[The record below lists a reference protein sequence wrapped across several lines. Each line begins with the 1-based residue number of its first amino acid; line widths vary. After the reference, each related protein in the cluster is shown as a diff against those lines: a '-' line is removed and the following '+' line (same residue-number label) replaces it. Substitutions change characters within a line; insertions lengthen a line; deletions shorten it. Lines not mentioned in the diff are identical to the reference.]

1 MSASSSELSAS
12 GGKKRTVAHMVDR
25 LRAKTSAER
34 LSLMAHLSVGR
45 TLCRLRDA
53 IANGE
58 QVTQKA
64 AMTLLC
70 CGISLYRRHT
80 LGDKEEEDEDTEET
94 NALIKRSTVLIFV
107 LLAAIEASRGDRLDL
122 DRAREVVA
130 AANAATLAN
139 VLKVPNRR
147 KRKAREDAGA
157 SGGSGGD
164 ADEVPDPEEADA
176 AEQWARVLT
185 VSSGELTLSVLQ
197 FVSHSI
203 GKSDATDHETLAD
216 LFFRNSAAC
225 MAHKMLLKGGDND
238 FVSLKAAS
246 SSSNPIP
253 REKRLLALAQ
263 AGESEAGQQILRD
276 LLLSFLL
283 PSSIVGV
290 RRHQLMSRAASTAAG
305 VDHADVVN
313 TGHSVAMAGAEFI
326 WQHSKDELERAC
338 ALLTGVAILTTR
350 GGEDPI
356 RKKDAFV
363 GRVSLPFFETTPPP
377 PGVKRLALIPDQRR
391 WVLYK
396 IGKDGAPNVQCNLRG
411 FEGLCDCLLEFV

>member
-12 GGKKRTVAHMVDR
+12 GGKKRTVAQLVDR
-25 LRAKTSAER
+25 LRDKTSTER
-34 LSLMAHLSVGR
+34 FSLLAHLSVGR

-53 IANGE
+53 IAAGE
-58 QVTQKA
+58 EVNRKA
-64 AMTLLC
+64 AMALLC

-80 LGDKEEEDEDTEET
+80 LGDREEEDEDTEEM
-94 NALIKRSTVLIFV
+94 NALIKRTAVLIFV
-107 LLAAIEASRGDRLDL
+107 LLAAIEASRGDSVNVEH
-122 DRAREVVA
+122 AREVVA
-130 AANAATLAN
+130 AAKAATLAD
-139 VLKVPNRR
+139 VLKVRR
-147 KRKAREDAGA
+147 QKRKAPEGEEPD
-157 SGGSGGD
+157 
-164 ADEVPDPEEADA
+164 PDPEEAEE
-176 AEQWARVLT
+176 AEAWARVMT

-197 FVSHSI
+197 FVSHTI
-203 GKSDATDHETLAD
+203 GKDDSTDHETLAD

-225 MAHKMLLKGGDND
+225 MAHRMLLKGGGGD
-238 FVSLKAAS
+238 FVSLKAVSS

-283 PSSIVGV
+283 PTSVVGV
-290 RRHQLMSRAASTAAG
+290 RRNLLMSRAASTAAG
-305 VDHADVVN
+305 VDHADAVN
-313 TGHSVAMAGAEFI
+313 TGHSVAMAGSEFI

-356 RKKDAFV
+356 RKRDAFV

-396 IGKDGAPNVQCNLRG
+396 IGKDNAPIVMCNLRG

>member
-1 MSASSSELSAS
+1 MSASSSELSAA
-12 GGKKRTVAHMVDR
+12 GGQKRTVAQLVDR
-25 LRAKTSAER
+25 LREKTSTER
-34 LSLMAHLSVGR
+34 FSLLAHLSVGR

-58 QVTQKA
+58 EVSKKA
-64 AMTLLC
+64 AMALLC

-80 LGDKEEEDEDTEET
+80 LGDREEEDEDAEET
-94 NALIKRSTVLIFV
+94 NALIKRTAVLVFV
-107 LLAAIEASRGDRLDL
+107 LLAAIEASRGERVNVDN
-122 DRAREVVA
+122 AREMVA
-130 AANAATLAN
+130 AAKAATLAD
-139 VLKVPNRR
+139 VLKVPRR
-147 KRKAREDAGA
+147 KRKAVAAAPEGEA
-157 SGGSGGD
+157 
-164 ADEVPDPEEADA
+164 PDPEEAEE
-176 AEQWARVLT
+176 AEAWARVVT

-197 FVSHSI
+197 FVSHTI
-203 GKSDATDHETLAD
+203 GKRDATDHETLAD

-225 MAHKMLLKGGDND
+225 MAHRMLLKGGAND

-246 SSSNPIP
+246 ASSSNPIP

-283 PSSIVGV
+283 PSGVVGV
-290 RRHQLMSRAASTAAG
+290 RRTLLMSRAASTAAG
-305 VDHADVVN
+305 VDHADAVN
-313 TGHSVAMAGAEFI
+313 TGHCVAMAGTEFI

-350 GGEDPI
+350 GGDDPI

-363 GRVSLPFFETTPPP
+363 GRVSLPFFETAPPP
-377 PGVKRLALIPDQRR
+377 PGVKRLALIPDQKR
-391 WVLYK
+391 WVLYR
-396 IGKDGAPNVQCNLRG
+396 IGKDNAPSVLCNLRG

>member
-1 MSASSSELSAS
+1 MSESSSEQGANS
-12 GGKKRTVAHMVDR
+12 KKRTVAQLVDR
-25 LRAKTSAER
+25 LRAKTSTER

-58 QVTQKA
+58 EVNQKA
-64 AMTLLC
+64 AMALLC

-80 LGDKEEEDEDTEET
+80 LGDKEEEDEDTEENT
-94 NALIKRSTVLIFV
+94 ALIKRSTVLIFV

-147 KRKAREDAGA
+147 KRKATD
-157 SGGSGGD
+157 
-164 ADEVPDPEEADA
+164 DEVPDPEEADA
-176 AEQWARVLT
+176 AEEWARVLT

-225 MAHKMLLKGGDND
+225 MAHKMLLKGGSGD
-238 FVSLKAAS
+238 FVSLKAAA
-246 SSSNPIP
+246 SNPIP

-276 LLLSFLL
+276 MLLSFLL

-290 RRHQLMSRAASTAAG
+290 RRHLLMSRAASTAAG

-313 TGHSVAMAGAEFI
+313 TGHSVAMAGSEFI

-350 GGEDPI
+350 GGDDPI

-363 GRVSLPFFETTPPP
+363 GRISLPFFETTPPL
-377 PGVKRLALIPDQRR
+377 PGVKRLALIPDQKR

-396 IGKDGAPNVQCNLRG
+396 IGKDGAPSVMCNLRG

>member
-1 MSASSSELSAS
+1 MSASSSELSAA
-12 GGKKRTVAHMVDR
+12 GGRKRTVAQLVDR
-25 LRAKTSAER
+25 LREKTSTER
-34 LSLMAHLSVGR
+34 FSLLAHLSAGR

-58 QVTQKA
+58 EVSQKA

-80 LGDKEEEDEDTEET
+80 LGDREEEDEDAEET
-94 NALIKRSTVLIFV
+94 NALIKRTAVLVFV
-107 LLAAIEASRGDRLDL
+107 LLAAIEASRGERVDVDN
-122 DRAREVVA
+122 AREMVA
-130 AANAATLAN
+130 AAKAATLAD
-139 VLKVPNRR
+139 VLKLPRR
-147 KRKAREDAGA
+147 KRKAAA
-157 SGGSGGD
+157 SEGE
-164 ADEVPDPEEADA
+164 APDPEEAEE
-176 AEQWARVLT
+176 AEAWARVVT

-197 FVSHSI
+197 FVSHTI
-203 GKSDATDHETLAD
+203 GKSAATDHETLAD

-225 MAHKMLLKGGDND
+225 MAHRMLLKGGAND

-246 SSSNPIP
+246 SSSSSAIP

-283 PSSIVGV
+283 PSGVVGV
-290 RRHQLMSRAASTAAG
+290 RRNLLMSRAASTAAG
-305 VDHADVVN
+305 VDHADAVN

-338 ALLTGVAILTTR
+338 ALLAGVAILTTR

-363 GRVSLPFFETTPPP
+363 GRVSLPFLETTPPP
-377 PGVKRLALIPDQRR
+377 PGVKRLALIPDQKR
-391 WVLYK
+391 WVLYR
-396 IGKDGAPNVQCNLRG
+396 IGKDGAPHVLCNLRG

>member
-1 MSASSSELSAS
+1 MSESSSEQGAS
-12 GGKKRTVAHMVDR
+12 SKKRTVAQLVER
-25 LRAKTSAER
+25 LRAKTSTER
-34 LSLMAHLSVGR
+34 LSLLAHLSVGR

-53 IANGE
+53 IAAGE
-58 QVTQKA
+58 EVSQKA

-80 LGDKEEEDEDTEET
+80 LGDKEEEDEDAEET

-122 DRAREVVA
+122 DRARAVVES
-130 AANAATLAN
+130 ANSATLAD

-147 KRKAREDAGA
+147 RKRKAPE
-157 SGGSGGD
+157 D

-203 GKSDATDHETLAD
+203 GNSNATDHETLAD

-225 MAHKMLLKGGDND
+225 MAHKMLLKGGTGD
-238 FVSLKAAS
+238 FVSLKATA
-246 SSSNPIP
+246 SNPIP

-276 LLLSFLL
+276 ILLSFLL
-283 PSSIVGV
+283 PSSVVGV
-290 RRHQLMSRAASTAAG
+290 RRHLLMSRAASTAAG
-305 VDHADVVN
+305 VDHADAVN
-313 TGHSVAMAGAEFI
+313 TAHSVAMAGSEFI

-350 GGEDPI
+350 GGDDPI
-356 RKKDAFV
+356 RKRDAFV

-377 PGVKRLALIPDQRR
+377 SGVKRLALIPDQRR

-396 IGKDGAPNVQCNLRG
+396 IGKDNAPNVLCNLRG

>member
-1 MSASSSELSAS
+1 MSESSSEQGTNS
-12 GGKKRTVAHMVDR
+12 KKRTVAQLVDR
-25 LRAKTSAER
+25 LRDKTSTER

-58 QVTQKA
+58 EVSRKA
-64 AMTLLC
+64 AMALLC

-107 LLAAIEASRGDRLDL
+107 LLAAIEASRGERIDVDN
-122 DRAREVVA
+122 AREVVR
-130 AANAATLAN
+130 AANAATLAD
-139 VLKVPNRR
+139 VLKIPRR
-147 KRKAREDAGA
+147 KRKAAPEDGA
-157 SGGSGGD
+157 
-164 ADEVPDPEEADA
+164 PDPEEADA
-176 AEQWARVLT
+176 AEEWARVLT

-197 FVSHSI
+197 FVSHTI
-203 GKSDATDHETLAD
+203 GKSAATDHETLAD

-225 MAHKMLLKGGDND
+225 MAHRLLLKGGTSD

-253 REKRLLALAQ
+253 REKRLLSLAQ

-283 PSSIVGV
+283 PSSVIGV
-290 RRHQLMSRAASTAAG
+290 RRHLLMSRAASTAAG
-305 VDHADVVN
+305 VDHADAVN
-313 TGHSVAMAGAEFI
+313 TAHSVAMAGSEFI

-363 GRVSLPFFETTPPP
+363 GRISLPFFETTPPP